1 MQTARTYV
9 LLFITLSFPLLV
21 FATAQRRDILLLNG
35 KTYSIQTNPLR
46 PFLEK
51 NPNKI
56 PRSDVTSSS
65 LWRGCVVRK
74 FHLTVVPG

>member
-1 MQTARTYV
+1 MRTALTCS
-9 LLFITLSFPLLV
+9 LLFLAILSPRLV
-21 FATAQRRDILLLNG
+21 FATAQRGDVLLLNG

-56 PRSDVTSSS
+56 PQSDVTSSS
-65 LWRGCVVRK
+65 CGEVTWPLGKSRTTTLC
-74 FHLTVVPG
+74 